1 MACMYTLSICKF
13 HYYIAH
19 VIPTA
24 GGGHLYHAQELESY
38 YTPRQSLSSIVLR
51 YGIMTMAAIGDGSGT
66 KTGLAEGNDTNVED
80 DGHSKDL
87 DLEYN
92 NYIVLSLF
100 FQVAFFL
107 L

>member
-1 MACMYTLSICKF
+1 
-13 HYYIAH
+13 
-19 VIPTA
+19 
-24 GGGHLYHAQELESY
+24 
-38 YTPRQSLSSIVLR
+38 
-51 YGIMTMAAIGDGSGT
+51 MAAIGDGSGT

>member
-1 MACMYTLSICKF
+1 
-13 HYYIAH
+13 
-19 VIPTA
+19 
-24 GGGHLYHAQELESY
+24 
-38 YTPRQSLSSIVLR
+38 
-51 YGIMTMAAIGDGSGT
+51 MAAIGDGSGT

-107 L
+107 LWILICCIFLSIFALLYFLFQLFMSVILFCWKNELVLFNQQVNCAKLLD